1 MVAAESAGF
10 KIGFRLERESD
21 DKDFEELR
29 AEIDRCVGSGVSG
42 GMGERVALEIQLPK
56 FNCEK
61 A

>member
-42 GMGERVALEIQLPK
+42 GMGGASCSRNSAPK
-56 FNCEK
+56 I
-61 A
+61 